1 MDFKFNATN
10 DNYELT
16 NGNYFIRYEVT
27 NSKVYAVEV
36 HDNFMLESISIF
48 LSNDELIRI
57 INNPRLAFYI

>member
-10 DNYELT
+10 DSYELT

-27 NSKVYAVEV
+27 NSKVYTVEV

-48 LSNDELIRI
+48 LSKDELFRI